1 MSEYSDVISTHIIK
15 KHITGERTYN
25 RRLGLVCSGH
35 LKDTA
40 YKNVFLLLFYTVCI
54 ILSTGKGSEI
64 F

>member
-1 MSEYSDVISTHIIK
+1 MLEYSDVISTHIIK

-40 YKNVFLLLFYTVCI
+40 CKNVFLLLSYTVSI